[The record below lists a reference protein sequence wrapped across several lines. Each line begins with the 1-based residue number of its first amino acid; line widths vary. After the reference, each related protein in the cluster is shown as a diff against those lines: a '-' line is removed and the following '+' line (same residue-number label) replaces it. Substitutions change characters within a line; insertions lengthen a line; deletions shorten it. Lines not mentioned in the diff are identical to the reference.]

1 MSLRKSPTRTAAFL
15 KANRRNAQKS
25 TGPKTAR
32 GKAWTRFNSLR
43 HGFRS
48 PEYINFYYS
57 LHDAP
62 PGGIIPT
69 VVSLLEPRAIRHPL
83 FIQKAEDF
91 IEADYWVNDY
101 YRRQRELRLAAACAG
116 QMSTGD

>member
-48 PEYINFYYS
+48 PEYLNFYYS

-62 PGGIIPT
+62 PGGIIAT
-69 VVSLLEPRAIRHPL
+69 VLSLLEPRAVRHPL
-83 FIQKAEDF
+83 FFQKAGDF
-91 IEADYWVNDY
+91 VEAERWLIDSYQRMREQRP
-101 YRRQRELRLAAACAG
+101 RRVTLG
-116 QMSTGD
+116 Q